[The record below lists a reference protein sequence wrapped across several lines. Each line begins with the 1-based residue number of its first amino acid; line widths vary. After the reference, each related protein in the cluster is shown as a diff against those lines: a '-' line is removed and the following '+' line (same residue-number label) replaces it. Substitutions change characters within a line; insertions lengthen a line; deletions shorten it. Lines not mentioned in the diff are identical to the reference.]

1 MTVVRSGGSALFTGT
16 AVLETEHTVHESVNV
31 DEGAVHIDADDPE
44 HVLRIKH
51 STGDGVD
58 IFAAVDKDSGVK
70 TAFIDSSGV
79 ADVSDVVWGQN
90 NTSLN
95 QFATLTAT
103 ILEEATSN
111 DDGETNNLVKR
122 GQAHGTK
129 IDNLHVIHS
138 TTNYKPGESAPFP
151 PSGLYFTRG
160 TCTESLDLLDN

>member
-70 TAFIDSSGV
+70 TAFIDSSG
-79 ADVSDVVWGQN
+79 GCQ
-90 NTSLN
+90 
-95 QFATLTAT
+95 
-103 ILEEATSN
+103 
-111 DDGETNNLVKR
+111 GR
-122 GQAHGTK
+122 GVGTK
-129 IDNLHVIHS
+129 QHEPEPVRDPYSNH
-138 TTNYKPGESAPFP
+138 P
-151 PSGLYFTRG
+151 RG
-160 TCTESLDLLDN
+160 SDFE